1 MRWFRTV
8 DEVVSYGQ
16 PIGMIVAKTKLI
28 AQRAAAAVLVT
39 YDLLPM
45 VLTLEEAIAQES
57 FHPQYKRQISRGLPI
72 DEALAGAEIVL
83 EGRTRMGGQE
93 HFYLETMSCLA
104 IPKHESGE
112 IEVYAST
119 QAITDAQVSDLV

>member
-1 MRWFRTV
+1 
-8 DEVVSYGQ
+8 
-16 PIGMIVAKTKLI
+16 MIVAKTKLI

-45 VLTLEEAIAQES
+45 VLTLEEAIAQKS